1 MLLGVHTLNLDAKGR
16 MAIPATHR
24 ESLVETCASRLV
36 ATINPSSTDRCLW
49 LYPENEWLDVAAK
62 LAALP
67 AVDKRAQAYKRLIL
81 GHASPQEL
89 DAQGRI
95 RVTPELRDYAGLG
108 KKVVISG
115 QVNKFEVW
123 DLEVWGGNRERW
135 IETFESEDED
145 PSSPLAEIT
154 L

>member
-1 MLLGVHTLNLDAKGR
+1 MYLGVNTLNLDAKGR
-16 MAIPATHR
+16 LAVPAKHR
-24 ESLVETCASRLV
+24 ESLAETCASRLV
-36 ATINPSSTDRCLW
+36 VTINPSSTDRCLW
-49 LYPENEWLDVAAK
+49 LYPEDQWLKVAQK
-62 LAALP
+62 LAELP

-81 GHASPQEL
+81 GHASEQEL

-108 KKVVISG
+108 KRVAVVG
-115 QVNKFEVW
+115 QVTKFEIW
-123 DLEVWGGNRERW
+123 DIETWGGNRERW

-145 PSSPLAEIT
+145 PSSPLAEIS